1 MLHIINKSP
10 FASNAFDTCLRVA
23 QPGHAVLL
31 IEDAIYAATQGSVM
45 ATRMR
50 DAGDKLSLFVL
61 QPDLDARGMT
71 AKLLD
76 GITPVDYAGFVDL
89 VEKYPASQSWL

>member
-10 FASNAFDTCLRVA
+10 FASNALDTCLRMA
-23 QPGHAVLL
+23 QAGHAVLL
-31 IEDAIYAATQGSVM
+31 IEDGVYAATQGS
-45 ATRMR
+45 ATTERMR
-50 DAGDKLSLFVL
+50 QAAAQLSLFVL

-76 GITPVDYAGFVDL
+76 GITLVDYAGFVDL
-89 VEKYPASQSWL
+89 VEKYPTSQSWL